1 MVFGPSSIGRLLR
14 RLHGIRAGDPVPEDL
29 RGWSWW
35 RPPLRPR
42 ASFGLG
48 VSEVAYRYCPT
59 RRDVWLRRVAG
70 LEAPRPSNGMARGRV
85 VHNAFRASA
94 RDAAKL
100 FYEGLSTPDIVAE
113 MVSRAG
119 EKASVFASGLEGAGD
134 GLLELGA
141 RAYKKFAFYW
151 ASWIEETGQP
161 PWYTEYVVDGS
172 VLGLSSRLR
181 VDALGIGLVVEV
193 KVGQWRSDYPVGLA
207 GYALALEASHE
218 IPVDYGLVV
227 LVSGDASKLSLEP
240 VYIGAEERREFIRA
254 RDEVI
259 EMLLSGIDPGMPST
273 CPQSCPFRAA
283 CRGGGGPAGVE
294 AWRASSSSRATVSA

>member
-1 MVFGPSSIGRLLR
+1 MFGPSSIGRVLR
-14 RLHGIRAGDPVPEDL
+14 RLHGLRSRDPIPEEF

-48 VSEVAYRYCPT
+48 VSEVAYRYCPS

-70 LEAPRPSNGMARGRV
+70 VEAPRISNGMARGRV
-85 VHNAFRASA
+85 VHSAFKASA
-94 RDAAKL
+94 RDVARL
-100 FYEGLSTPDIVAE
+100 FYEGREPHDIVALL
-113 MVSRAG
+113 VSGAESRVG
-119 EKASVFASGLEGAGD
+119 GLLGGGLEGVD
-134 GLLELGA
+134 GLWELGL
-141 RAYKKFAFYW
+141 RAYKKFVFYW

-181 VDALGIGLVVEV
+181 VDALGIGLIVEV
-193 KVGQWRSDYPVGLA
+193 KVGQWREDYPIGLA

-227 LVSGDASKLSLEP
+227 LVSGDASRVSFEP
-240 VYIGAEERREFIRA
+240 VYIGVEERSEFIRA

-259 EMLLSGIDPGMPST
+259 EMLLSGADPGVPSGGCPST
-273 CPQSCPFRAA
+273 CPFREVCGA
-283 CRGGGGPAGVE
+283 GGGVVS
-294 AWRASSSSRATVSA
+294 WREQSSSRAMVSA